1 MKEIRLKITAKSPL
15 AIGWKKPGSV
25 SEAADFISGSVIR
38 GAVAAQMLRL
48 AGNNEPEP
56 GDDFHRL
63 FVDDNGAVFRNGYP
77 ATAKITG
84 KYPNPENSNQEMKP
98 DSKNYQSEI
107 EIEIPVLVQ
116 KVHVLPSTAVSSKA
130 KGGFRQIVDGEDKA
144 AHGVFDTL
152 IDRFCAE
159 KYGQLYDPNCPK
171 DSGRVEPYSGFYSSG
186 KNDGHEVCEP
196 KVLHT
201 EAAREFYQKAKDS
214 YIKVSVSKRLLT
226 RVGMNRR
233 RSTSEDEILYSL
245 EVLNERFAT
254 KHPHGLKQW
263 HDVVYWSSIIVEDDD
278 LAQHLTNFLNRHG
291 DRFRL
296 GGSASRG
303 LGRVEIEAKCVDVN
317 LQEAVKT
324 RIQTFNKELNKRQ
337 SQWKELFGDCPLS
350 EKRTYFT
357 IDLQSDGVFLDNW
370 KRTTVVTPS
379 MLCQF
384 AGIDEDKSL
393 ELHAAY
399 SSYDYVSGWNS
410 AWGLM
415 KDIDLVTTKGSVYL
429 FSTQEIDRWYEP
441 LARLECRGIGERT
454 LEGFGQIEVCN
465 EFHQVFREEPA

>member
-48 AGNNEPEP
+48 SDEKPEH
-56 GDDFHRL
+56 GDDFSRL

-77 ATAKITG
+77 ATAKDG
-84 KYPNPENSNQEMKP
+84 DK
-98 DSKNYQSEI
+98 SEFPL
-107 EIEIPVLVQ
+107 EVDTVR
-116 KVHVLPSTAVSSKA
+116 VLPSTVLSAKA
-130 KGGFRQIVDGEDKA
+130 KEGFKPNGN
-144 AHGVFDTL
+144 GVFDTL
-152 IDRFCAE
+152 IDRFWAE
-159 KYGQLYDPNCPK
+159 KYGQLYDPNDPK
-171 DSGRVEPYSGFYSSG
+171 DGGRVEPYSGFYG
-186 KNDGHEVCEP
+186 KYKE
-196 KVLHT
+196 
-201 EAAREFYQKAKDS
+201 R
-214 YIKVSVSKRLLT
+214 YIKMSVSKRLLT
-226 RVGMNRR
+226 RVGINRR

-263 HDVVYWSSIIVEDDD
+263 HDVVYRSSIIVEDDN
-278 LAQHLTNFLNRHG
+278 LAKHLTTFLDKFSNH
-291 DRFRL
+291 FRL

-303 LGRVEIEAKCVDVN
+303 LGRVEIEAKCVEVS
-317 LQEAVKT
+317 LQEAVKK
-324 RIQTFNKELNKRQ
+324 RIQAFNKELNKRQ
-337 SQWKELFGDCPLS
+337 KQWKELFGDCPLS

-429 FSTQEIDRWYEP
+429 FSTEEIDRWYEP

-465 EFHQVFREEPA
+465 EFHQVFREEAK